1 MHGSEV
7 GGIEITRAAKMSQR
21 VSFRLAAVAFF
32 PYFFKKSYAFDV
44 HSRVLPPMKAVIMA
58 GGFGTRLRP
67 LTCNIPKP
75 MVPMVNRPIMEHIVG
90 LLKDHGITDQIVTL
104 FYQPENITNYFGNG
118 SNFGVT
124 MNYRK
129 TEADFGTAGS
139 VHNAKDFLDQRFL
152 VISGDVLTDFDL
164 SAAMKFHESKR
175 AKATVLL
182 TRVSNP
188 LQFGVVLTRD
198 DGKITRFLEKP
209 SWGEVFSDT
218 INTGIYIL
226 EPQVLDL
233 IPKGEEFD
241 FSKNLFPL
249 LLEHDVDLYGYIA
262 EGYWRDI
269 GNLSEYQDAHLDAL
283 RGTVHVHFA
292 GTKNKNV
299 YSGENCRVE
308 TDAKNLSGTVVIG
321 RNSRIHRDA
330 VIVNS
335 VIGNDCEILPGAVIR
350 NSVIWDGTQVGTRTE
365 VSSSVIGTKCI
376 VGDEVV
382 IHDNVFMSD
391 QCIIGK
397 RSQLLSNIKLW
408 PEKVVEEGSTV
419 TRSLVWE
426 DRWLR
431 ELFAEARVS
440 GISNIE
446 MNPEFGA
453 KLGAAFG
460 AFVGAGSTVVT
471 SRDADNVSR
480 MINRAV
486 MCGLMSAGIN
496 CSDLRTSSIPILR
509 HELKTGKE
517 KGGIHVRRSP
527 YYKNYTDIV
536 FFDTDGKDLPTSKTK
551 SVERLFFG
559 EDFIRADHDKVGS
572 LSFPERTTE
581 SYIERFLATINVQ
594 AIRSSNLRV
603 VIDYSNGVASTIFPY
618 ILGKLNVQVV
628 ALHAYLDN
636 TRLTRSEEEV
646 SQSLKELA
654 YVVTSLK
661 YDLGCMLNAGAERIF
676 AVDEHGCS
684 IENDRMLALMTKF
697 VALANPDVRKIAVPI
712 SASGEI
718 EFIAEQLHL
727 QVLRTRDSHLALM
740 DAASD
745 KEYKFVGGTK
755 GGFIFNEFLFASDG
769 MYSLAKLLE
778 CMAITK
784 KRLGELDKETP
795 HLHFVK
801 KTVPCAW
808 HAKGRVMRRL
818 MKDSEL
824 GRRDLVEGV
833 KLYPQNTGRHTTV
846 FLNPDRTRP
855 IFHIHVESEEV
866 AVAQQLA
873 KEYETKILRW
883 IEAD

>member
-1 MHGSEV
+1 
-7 GGIEITRAAKMSQR
+7 
-21 VSFRLAAVAFF
+21 
-32 PYFFKKSYAFDV
+32 
-44 HSRVLPPMKAVIMA
+44 MKAVIMA

-75 MVPMVNRPIMEHIVG
+75 MVPMVNRPMMEHIIM
-90 LLKDHGITDQIVTL
+90 LLRDHGITEHIATL
-104 FYQPENITNYFGNG
+104 FYQPENITNYFGDG
-118 SNFGVT
+118 SDFGVKLQ
-124 MNYRK
+124 YRK
-129 TEADFGTAGS
+129 AEADFGTAGS
-139 VHNAKDFLDQRFL
+139 VRNAKDFLDQRFL

-164 SAAMKFHESKR
+164 TAAIKFHESK
-175 AKATVLL
+175 KAMATIVL
-182 TRVSNP
+182 TRAVNP
-188 LQFGVVLTRD
+188 LQFGVVLARD

-226 EPQVLDL
+226 EPEVLDL
-233 IPKGEEFD
+233 IPRGEEFD

-249 LLEHDVDLYGYIA
+249 LLEQDLGLFGYVA

-269 GNLSEYQDAHLDAL
+269 GNLSEYQEAHNDIL
-283 RGTVHVHFA
+283 RGTVRVKLA
-292 GTKNKNV
+292 GKKT
-299 YSGENCRVE
+299 ENIYLDDGSKVE
-308 TDAKNLSGTVVIG
+308 TNERNFSGTVVIG
-321 RNSRIHRDA
+321 KHTRIHRDA

-335 VIGNDCEILPGAVIR
+335 VIGNDCEIFSGAVIR
-350 NSVIWDGTQVGTRTE
+350 NSVIWHGTQ
-365 VSSSVIGTKCI
+365 IGSRSDISASIIGQKCI

-408 PEKVVEEGSTV
+408 PEKVVEEGAIV

-486 MCGLMSAGIN
+486 MCGLTSAGVH
-496 CSDLRTSSIPILR
+496 CSDLRASSIPIVR
-509 HELKTGKE
+509 HELKSGKE
-517 KGGIHVRRSP
+517 RGGIHVRRSP
-527 YYKNYTDIV
+527 YFKNYTDII
-536 FFDTDGKDLPTSKTK
+536 FFDADGKDLPTGKAK

-572 LSFPERTTE
+572 ISFPERTTE

-594 AIRSSNLRV
+594 AIRSANLRLV
-603 VIDYSNGVASTIFPY
+603 VDYSNGIASTIFPY

-636 TRLTRSEEEV
+636 TRLTRTQEEIE
-646 SQSLKELA
+646 QSIKELA

-661 YDLGCMLNAGAERIF
+661 YDIGCMLDPGAEKLYT
-676 AVDEHGCS
+676 VDEHGCG
-684 IENDRMLALMTKF
+684 IENDRMLTLMTKF
-697 VALANPDVRKIAVPI
+697 YALANPDLKKIAVPI
-712 SASGEI
+712 SASSEVDL
-718 EFIAEQLHL
+718 IAGQFGLS
-727 QVLRTRDSHLALM
+727 VLRTRDSHLALM

-745 KEYKFVGGTK
+745 KEYKFVAGTK
-755 GGFIFNEFLFASDG
+755 GGFIYNEFLFASDA
-769 MYSLAKLLE
+769 MYSVAKLLE

-784 KRLGELDKETP
+784 KRLGELDSETP

-818 MKDSEL
+818 MKDSEPQ
-824 GRRDLVEGV
+824 RRELVEGV
-833 KLYPQNTGRHTTV
+833 KVYPQNKGNHTSV

-855 IFHIHVESEEV
+855 VFHIHVEADEALIANEL
-866 AVAQQLA
+866 AQ
-873 KEYETKILRW
+873 EHETKILRW
-883 IEAD
+883 IETD